1 MTDTTFE
8 YEPSFVDFILSAQAI
23 RERAATLYKK
33 AQEGSTHF
41 VIHEDKLDE
50 VANYVKE
57 VTLENYPELEIP
69 FHSRWGHFQAG
80 GRDRLSVLDAS
91 LDGLDAEE
99 RAKAKLDLVIVSVLL
114 DAGAGPDWSYTDGQ
128 LSIGRSEGLAVAS
141 FNMFFQGAFSSDPS
155 QPLRVDAV
163 GLMGLSKQVLEAG
176 FQVTPDNPLVGV
188 EGRVDLLQSLART
201 MFMRGDM
208 FGQSLPRPGNLYA
221 FLAKE
226 ATDGKIEATSILN
239 AVLRGLGPIWP
250 GRLELGGTNLGDVW
264 QHRLLGPL
272 DSVDSFVPFHKLSQ
286 WMTYSM
292 VEPIE
297 AAGLQVEGA
306 GELTGLAE
314 YRNGGLLLDLGFLSL
329 RDPMWASKAHA
340 PDEELIIE
348 WRALTVHALG
358 LIGQRVCELLEK
370 APEEFPLARV
380 LEGGTWRAGRKI
392 ASERR
397 SDGTPPLRINSDA
410 TVF

>member
-1 MTDTTFE
+1 MTEPAFE
-8 YEPSFVDFILSAQAI
+8 HEPDFVDFILSPKAI
-23 RERAATLYKK
+23 RERSALIYKQ
-33 AQEGSTHF
+33 AQEGATHF
-41 VIHEDKLDE
+41 EIHEDKLDE
-50 VANYVKE
+50 VAQYVKE
-57 VTLENYPELEIP
+57 VTLENYPDLNIP
-69 FHSRWGHFQAG
+69 FHSRWGHFQAA

-91 LDGLDAEE
+91 LEGLDAEE
-99 RAKAKLDLVIVSVLL
+99 QAKAKLDLVIVSVLL
-114 DAGAGPDWSYTDGQ
+114 DAGAGPSWQYTDGP
-128 LSIGRSEGLAVAS
+128 LKIGRSEGLAVAS

-163 GLMGLSKQVLEAG
+163 GLMGLSKQALEAG
-176 FQVTPDNPLVGV
+176 FQVSTDNPLVGV
-188 EGRVDLLQSLART
+188 DGRVDLLQSLART

-208 FGQSLPRPGNLYA
+208 FGQSLPRPGNLFS
-221 FLAKE
+221 FLASQ
-226 ATDGKIEATSILN
+226 ATDGKVAAASILD

-250 GRLELGGTNLGDVW
+250 GRLELSGTNLGDVW

-272 DSVDSFVPFHKLSQ
+272 ESVDSFVPFHKLSQ

-297 AAGLQVEGA
+297 AAGLKVDGA

-329 RDPMWASKAHA
+329 RDPMSASKAHA
-340 PDEELIIE
+340 PNDELIIE

-358 LIGQRVCELLEK
+358 LIGQKVCELLGK
-370 APEEFPLARV
+370 TSEEFPLARV

-392 ASERR
+392 AAELR
-397 SDGTPPLRINSDA
+397 SDGTPPLKIDSDA